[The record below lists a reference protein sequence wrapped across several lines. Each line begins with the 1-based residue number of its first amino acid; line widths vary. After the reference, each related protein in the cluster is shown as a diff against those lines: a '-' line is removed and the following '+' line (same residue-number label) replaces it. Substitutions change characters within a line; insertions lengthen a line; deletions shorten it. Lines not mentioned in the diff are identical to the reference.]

1 MRIVQVVRMFALCTL
16 LVTAAWVYA
25 QDAPKPDEPRP
36 EAAKPAQQ
44 DEKPARQDEA
54 KPAKPDD
61 NKRDDK
67 AMKQDDKGT
76 KQDDKAMKQDD
87 KAMKQDDA
95 KSKQGSPVAAQSGQ
109 EQRGGNQRGARIP
122 DDKFRA
128 NFGHEHKFVMHRTT
142 VQGRPGFQYGGYS
155 FILVDPW
162 PADWAYTDDC
172 YVDYI
177 DGEYFLFDLAHPGVQ
192 IALTLVM

>member
-54 KPAKPDD
+54 KPATPDD

-76 KQDDKAMKQDD
+76 
-87 KAMKQDDA
+87 KQDDA

>member
-1 MRIVQVVRMFALCTL
+1 MMRILQMFRMLALSSL
-16 LVTAAWVYA
+16 LVTAAWLYA
-25 QDAPKPDEPRP
+25 QDEPKQEEPRP

-67 AMKQDDKGT
+67 AMKQDDKS
-76 KQDDKAMKQDD
+76 KKQDD

-95 KSKQGSPVAAQSGQ
+95 KSRQGSPVAQSGQ
-109 EQRGGNQRGARIP
+109 DQRGGNQRGGRIP

-128 NFGHEHKFVMHRTT
+128 NFGREHKFAFHRTT
-142 VQGRPGFQYGGYS
+142 IQGRPGFQYGGYS
-155 FILVDPW
+155 FILVDAW
-162 PADWAYTDDC
+162 PAEWAYTDDC

-192 IALTLVM
+192 IALTVVM